1 MATRRAVPLI
11 RQLYDAPGPNPWVV
25 RLAFA
30 LKGVDT
36 APFVRKLTA
45 VDGVPENRGDPA
57 LAVLNPQ
64 KSTPFMVLE
73 DGSVLAESVSMVQ
86 YIDALYP
93 GGGSTG
99 LPCFTGHSSADNVVE
114 AARLSM
120 WQRRV
125 ELNLI
130 SPFQRQY
137 QNGEGARYFS
147 KHMPWIEASK
157 PAVDGLRLQVEAQ
170 LQWLEDQLV
179 ESDSTGNYYI
189 AGPDSGITVADL
201 QLYTTAAFMGNPK
214 VNSARA
220 TAPFDPFGVGAA
232 AAAAGRDGGAS
243 ANGEG
248 SIIETLPK
256 LNSWFQNMAIV
267 VGALGKAGR

>member
-1 MATRRAVPLI
+1 
-11 RQLYDAPGPNPWVV
+11 
-25 RLAFA
+25 
-30 LKGVDT
+30 
-36 APFVRKLTA
+36 
-45 VDGVPENRGDPA
+45 
-57 LAVLNPQ
+57 
-64 KSTPFMVLE
+64 MVLE

-157 PAVDGLRLQVEAQ
+157 PAVGGLRLQVEAQ
-170 LQWLEDQLV
+170 LQWLEVLYSSYFRVCIFLCVYVVPLD
-179 ESDSTGNYYI
+179 
-189 AGPDSGITVADL
+189 VA
-201 QLYTTAAFMGNPK
+201 
-214 VNSARA
+214 
-220 TAPFDPFGVGAA
+220 
-232 AAAAGRDGGAS
+232 
-243 ANGEG
+243 
-248 SIIETLPK
+248 SIC
-256 LNSWFQNMAIV
+256 
-267 VGALGKAGR
+267 

>member
-1 MATRRAVPLI
+1 
-11 RQLYDAPGPNPWVV
+11 
-25 RLAFA
+25 
-30 LKGVDT
+30 
-36 APFVRKLTA
+36 
-45 VDGVPENRGDPA
+45 
-57 LAVLNPQ
+57 
-64 KSTPFMVLE
+64 MVLE

-170 LQWLEDQLV
+170 LQWLEV
-179 ESDSTGNYYI
+179 
-189 AGPDSGITVADL
+189 
-201 QLYTTAAFMGNPK
+201 LYSSYFR
-214 VNSARA
+214 VCI
-220 TAPFDPFGVGAA
+220 F
-232 AAAAGRDGGAS
+232 
-243 ANGEG
+243 
-248 SIIETLPK
+248 L
-256 LNSWFQNMAIV
+256 
-267 VGALGKAGR
+267 